1 MADKRLRELEREA
14 ELAPDDVQAQ
24 AALLRERVRVRELTR
39 ERLQV
44 AGWCG
49 DIASRIALGCEWR
62 ILPNGEPRCG
72 PLPSSKCHAFG
83 DPKASGLCIHACPD
97 RRSRVYWLASL
108 ERWGEVVHVRAAV
121 AAAREA
127 LPVWEDSNLG
137 PHACYMSGLSVSC
150 AAPEQHAPR
159 RAIEAAE
166 RWLEHPS
173 LPHHMEWAAVHAG
186 PGTPA
191 QPMFVVRPWDA
202 RTGQLGLRIE
212 ASAYLAGEQL
222 VREAI
227 STALIA
233 WALGGS
239 RG

>member
-1 MADKRLRELEREA
+1 VADKRLRELEREA

-24 AALLRERVRVRELTR
+24 AALLRERMRCGELPARLLELAAYCSAPGALGAVGYGERVRP
-39 ERLQV
+39 
-44 AGWCG
+44 GWP
-49 DIASRIALGCEWR
+49 DIITAPAVKFTDWTKG
-62 ILPNGEPRCG
+62 
-72 PLPSSKCHAFG
+72 
-83 DPKASGLCIHACPD
+83 
-97 RRSRVYWLASL
+97 L
-108 ERWGEVVHVRAAV
+108 ERWGPRAEARAAV
-121 AAAREA
+121 AASRVA
-127 LPVWEDSNLG
+127 LPVWQDRHGADWERSPD
-137 PHACYMSGLSVSC
+137 HEY
-150 AAPEQHAPR
+150 PR

-173 LPHHMEWAAVHAG
+173 LPHHMEWNAVHAG